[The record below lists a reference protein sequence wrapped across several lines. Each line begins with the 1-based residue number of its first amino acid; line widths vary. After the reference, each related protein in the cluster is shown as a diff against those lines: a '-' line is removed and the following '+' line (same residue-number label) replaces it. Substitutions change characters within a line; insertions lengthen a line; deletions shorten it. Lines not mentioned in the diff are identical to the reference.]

1 MSSIIRRQT
10 IERRKKEP
18 KSVHREKI
26 ASAASVLFMERGIA
40 ATSMDDIAKAAGY
53 SKATLYVY
61 FENKEEIVGILVL
74 DSMKKLPTAQLEEFL
89 ISGVDKGDLR
99 SIVLLQIVESDE
111 VRISKKKTV
120 LFAIMFLSL
129 VGFVLGILYLKSVA
143 DYKQAVRETTFED
156 INISDI
162 PDGVYVGE
170 YDVDLIY
177 AKVEVTVQNGEI
189 TNINIL
195 EHRHERGKTAEVITD
210 SIVEE
215 QKIDVDAISG
225 ATNSSTVIKK
235 AVENALKSRKL
246 TTF

>member
-1 MSSIIRRQT
+1 M
-10 IERRKKEP
+10 
-18 KSVHREKI
+18 
-26 ASAASVLFMERGIA
+26 
-40 ATSMDDIAKAAGY
+40 
-53 SKATLYVY
+53 
-61 FENKEEIVGILVL
+61 LV
-74 DSMKKLPTAQLEEFL
+74 K
-89 ISGVDKGDLR
+89 
-99 SIVLLQIVESDE
+99 
-111 VRISKKKTV
+111 ISKKSTV
-120 LFAIMFLSL
+120 LFAIMFLL
-129 VGFVLGILYLKSVA
+129 LAGFVLGILYLKSVA
-143 DYKQAVRETTFED
+143 DYRQAVRETIFED

-170 YDVDLIY
+170 YDVDFIY

-195 EHRHERGKTAEVITD
+195 EYRHERGKTAEVITD
-210 SIVEE
+210 SIVDE

>member
-1 MSSIIRRQT
+1 MR
-10 IERRKKEP
+10 
-18 KSVHREKI
+18 
-26 ASAASVLFMERGIA
+26 M
-40 ATSMDDIAKAAGY
+40 
-53 SKATLYVY
+53 
-61 FENKEEIVGILVL
+61 
-74 DSMKKLPTAQLEEFL
+74 
-89 ISGVDKGDLR
+89 
-99 SIVLLQIVESDE
+99 
-111 VRISKKKTV
+111 SKKKV
-120 LFAIMFLSL
+120 ALFAVMILLLIDL
-129 VGFVLGILYLKSVA
+129 VWGIIYLKSVA
-143 DYKQAVRETTFED
+143 DYKQAVKETTYED
-156 INISDI
+156 IHISDI

-170 YDVDLIY
+170 YDVDFIY

-210 SIVEE
+210 SIVDE

>member
-1 MSSIIRRQT
+1 MVFICC
-10 IERRKKEP
+10 
-18 KSVHREKI
+18 
-26 ASAASVLFMERGIA
+26 
-40 ATSMDDIAKAAGY
+40 
-53 SKATLYVY
+53 
-61 FENKEEIVGILVL
+61 
-74 DSMKKLPTAQLEEFL
+74 
-89 ISGVDKGDLR
+89 
-99 SIVLLQIVESDE
+99 IVLLQTVESDE

-120 LFAIMFLSL
+120 LFVIMFLFL
-129 VGFVLGILYLKSVA
+129 VGFVLRILYLKSVA
-143 DYKQAVRETTFED
+143 DYRQAVRETTFED

-170 YDVDLIY
+170 YDVDFIY

-210 SIVEE
+210 SIVDK

>member
-1 MSSIIRRQT
+1 MRR
-10 IERRKKEP
+10 
-18 KSVHREKI
+18 
-26 ASAASVLFMERGIA
+26 
-40 ATSMDDIAKAAGY
+40 
-53 SKATLYVY
+53 
-61 FENKEEIVGILVL
+61 
-74 DSMKKLPTAQLEEFL
+74 
-89 ISGVDKGDLR
+89 
-99 SIVLLQIVESDE
+99 
-111 VRISKKKTV
+111 SKKKMV
-120 LFAIMFLSL
+120 LFISMFLLL
-129 VGFVLGILYLKSVA
+129 VGFVWGIRYLKSVA
-143 DYKQAVRETTFED
+143 DYKKAVTETTFED
-156 INISDI
+156 IHISDI

-170 YDVDLIY
+170 YDVDFIY

-210 SIVEE
+210 RIVDE

>member
-1 MSSIIRRQT
+1 M
-10 IERRKKEP
+10 
-18 KSVHREKI
+18 
-26 ASAASVLFMERGIA
+26 
-40 ATSMDDIAKAAGY
+40 
-53 SKATLYVY
+53 
-61 FENKEEIVGILVL
+61 
-74 DSMKKLPTAQLEEFL
+74 
-89 ISGVDKGDLR
+89 
-99 SIVLLQIVESDE
+99 
-111 VRISKKKTV
+111 RISKKKII
-120 LFAIMFLSL
+120 LFVIMLLLF
-129 VGFVLGILYLKSVA
+129 VGFVWGIIYLKSVA
-143 DYKQAVRETTFED
+143 DYKQAVKETTFEE

-162 PDGVYVGE
+162 SDGVYIGE
-170 YDVDLIY
+170 YDVNFIY

-210 SIVEE
+210 SIVDE

>member
-1 MSSIIRRQT
+1 M
-10 IERRKKEP
+10 
-18 KSVHREKI
+18 
-26 ASAASVLFMERGIA
+26 
-40 ATSMDDIAKAAGY
+40 
-53 SKATLYVY
+53 
-61 FENKEEIVGILVL
+61 
-74 DSMKKLPTAQLEEFL
+74 
-89 ISGVDKGDLR
+89 
-99 SIVLLQIVESDE
+99 
-111 VRISKKKTV
+111 RISKKKTV
-120 LFAIMFLSL
+120 LFVIMFLFL
-129 VGFVLGILYLKSVA
+129 VGFVLRILYLKSVA
-143 DYKQAVRETTFED
+143 DYRQAVRETTFED

-170 YDVDLIY
+170 YDVDFIY

-210 SIVEE
+210 SIVDE
-215 QKIDVDAISG
+215 QKIGVDAISG

>member
-1 MSSIIRRQT
+1 MR
-10 IERRKKEP
+10 
-18 KSVHREKI
+18 
-26 ASAASVLFMERGIA
+26 M
-40 ATSMDDIAKAAGY
+40 
-53 SKATLYVY
+53 
-61 FENKEEIVGILVL
+61 
-74 DSMKKLPTAQLEEFL
+74 
-89 ISGVDKGDLR
+89 
-99 SIVLLQIVESDE
+99 
-111 VRISKKKTV
+111 SKKKVV
-120 LFAIMFLSL
+120 LFAVMLLLLIGL
-129 VGFVLGILYLKSVA
+129 VWGIIYLKSVA
-143 DYKQAVRETTFED
+143 DYKQAVKETNFEE

-162 PDGVYVGE
+162 PDGVYIGE
-170 YDVDLIY
+170 YDVDFIY

-210 SIVEE
+210 SIVDE

>member
-1 MSSIIRRQT
+1 
-10 IERRKKEP
+10 
-18 KSVHREKI
+18 
-26 ASAASVLFMERGIA
+26 
-40 ATSMDDIAKAAGY
+40 
-53 SKATLYVY
+53 
-61 FENKEEIVGILVL
+61 
-74 DSMKKLPTAQLEEFL
+74 MK
-89 ISGVDKGDLR
+89 
-99 SIVLLQIVESDE
+99 
-111 VRISKKKTV
+111 ISKKKTV
-120 LFAIMFLSL
+120 LFVIMFLLL

-143 DYKQAVRETTFED
+143 DYRKAVRETTFED

-170 YDVDLIY
+170 YDVDFIY
-177 AKVEVTVQNGEI
+177 AKVEVTVQSGEI

-210 SIVEE
+210 SIVDE

-225 ATNSSTVIKK
+225 ATNSSIVIKK

>member
-1 MSSIIRRQT
+1 MR
-10 IERRKKEP
+10 
-18 KSVHREKI
+18 
-26 ASAASVLFMERGIA
+26 M
-40 ATSMDDIAKAAGY
+40 
-53 SKATLYVY
+53 
-61 FENKEEIVGILVL
+61 
-74 DSMKKLPTAQLEEFL
+74 
-89 ISGVDKGDLR
+89 
-99 SIVLLQIVESDE
+99 
-111 VRISKKKTV
+111 SKKKVV
-120 LFAIMFLSL
+120 LLVIMLLLLIGL
-129 VGFVLGILYLKSVA
+129 VWGIIYLKSVA
-143 DYKQAVRETTFED
+143 DYKQAVKETTFEE

-162 PDGVYVGE
+162 SDGVYIGE
-170 YDVDLIY
+170 YDVDFIY

-210 SIVEE
+210 SIVDE